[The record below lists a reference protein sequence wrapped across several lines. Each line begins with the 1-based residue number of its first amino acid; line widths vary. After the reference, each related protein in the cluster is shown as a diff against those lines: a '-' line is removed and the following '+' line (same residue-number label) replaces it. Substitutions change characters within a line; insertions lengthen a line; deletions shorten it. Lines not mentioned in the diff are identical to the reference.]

1 MTLRPAFLF
10 ASAVLVTVLVT
21 GNPESPPT
29 DTNTGL
35 CSCTLTAT
43 NPGAAKYGETD
54 LIMIDNFLETL
65 ANAAMPV
72 AARRPNDED
81 EE

>member
-1 MTLRPAFLF
+1 MAALETPVHRLNVPQ
-10 ASAVLVTVLVT
+10 
-21 GNPESPPT
+21 N
-29 DTNTGL
+29 GL
-35 CSCTLTAT
+35 TCIRSRIHCTAT
-43 NPGAAKYGETD
+43 NPGASKYGETD

-65 ANAAMPV
+65 ANAAMAV